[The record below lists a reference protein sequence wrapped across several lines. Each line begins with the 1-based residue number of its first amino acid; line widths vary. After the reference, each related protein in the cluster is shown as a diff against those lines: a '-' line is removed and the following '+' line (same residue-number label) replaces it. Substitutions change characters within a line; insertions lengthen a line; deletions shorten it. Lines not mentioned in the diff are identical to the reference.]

1 MATNISVPNDLW
13 EEDIEAVITMWLTS
27 DGKSVN
33 KGDLVA
39 EVMAEKIQ
47 YEIFAPADGTLS
59 ISKEPDE
66 VVKKGDVIGTV
77 E

>member
-1 MATNISVPNDLW
+1 MATNIIVPNDLW

-27 DGKSVN
+27 DGNPVN

-47 YEIFAPADGTLS
+47 YEIFSPADGTLS
-59 ISKEPDE
+59 IVQEPDE
-66 VVKKGDVIGTV
+66 VVKKGDVIGTI